1 MTTGCETIRRFTLAL
16 QYVVSGKTQGEHRA
30 AATRTGLAPAGG
42 NALMVKATYNI
53 KSSRLPSAR
62 KIGLEF
68 FEPHTFLGGNHVEQ
82 NVSGDDSEICLPRVG
97 FSILGPL
104 QASVDSTPLKLG
116 GARQRIV
123 LATLLLN
130 AGQVV
135 STDRLIR
142 AVYEQTP
149 PATARAQLHISVSGL
164 RRLFGAHGVDDVIST
179 HPHGYMVRAD
189 EESLDALRFD
199 SLVAQAR
206 KLHDGG
212 QREEAAAMYRQ
223 ALVLWRG
230 SPLEGIPGEVVAS
243 GAGRLTEQRITATE
257 ENIRLGLA
265 LGRHSVLVGE
275 LFELIAKF
283 PLRERLRGQLM
294 LALYRSG
301 RQAEALNVYRETRRL
316 MLDELG
322 VLPDVRLR
330 QLEHSILVSDPRLD
344 LPENRAVPPASSGA
358 PEMLPA
364 AVADFTGRE
373 SLVADVR
380 KLLVASHGR
389 SPLAVPIVTFVG
401 KPGVGKTATAIHVG
415 HEVAA
420 DFPDGRL
427 FAELHGGVSAPVS
440 PAQALERFLR
450 ALGVKGTV
458 IPEDVEER
466 AEMYRA
472 LLAKRR
478 VLIILDNVA
487 EESQIRLLLPG
498 RPTSAVIITSRRHIG
513 SLAGAVRVDITT
525 FTPEESA
532 DLLGHMAGAQRAADE
547 QGATKALAALC
558 GHLPLALRIA
568 GARLAARPHWEI
580 AELVERLEDETRRL
594 DELKYADVGIRAGL
608 SLTYDSLGE
617 GTRRLFRRLAI
628 LEEGPFSLW
637 AAMALLDLPETTVR
651 DLVHELTDAQLLD
664 TVGAATGAHR
674 QYRLHSLI
682 RLFARER
689 LVAEESTEAREAA
702 VCRVLGCFLFLL
714 KNARDREYGQDVLI
728 RSHDVSLYPLPGAL
742 VDRILS
748 EPLQWF
754 SRERSSL
761 LACVRRAAMMGLTE
775 HCWGLAVTAVTFME
789 TQVCLDDWRDTHEV
803 ALAASRRAGDRVG
816 EAATLHSLGSLAVT
830 NQDFASAESHLLRSA
845 AIFEE
850 IGDRLGGALATR
862 GLGYLARI
870 HGRHDEATAH
880 YEAALKVFR
889 EGGGSVAVAYVLH
902 NLAQLRLDSGDDA
915 AAGPLLSEALRL
927 SREGNGRRVEAQVL
941 HRLGQR
947 HLDRGD
953 YEAALHAFEQVLG
966 IVLLIGDHTG
976 EAYALHGI
984 GSALLMHGETKGATK
999 ALRRALARAEAN
1011 DERLITGRTLVTLG
1025 ELALAARDA
1034 GEAVI
1039 HLRRALPLFRLMDAP
1054 AEEAEALI
1062 VLHAALRAAGDSE
1075 AAEHSLAEA
1084 RELVS
1089 AMPPQAAGPILV
1101 RLGAMTG
1108 PCGLGEGHEVVVERE
1123 V

>member
-1 MTTGCETIRRFTLAL
+1 MEQTVFGDDREIRR
-16 QYVVSGKTQGEHRA
+16 
-30 AATRTGLAPAGG
+30 
-42 NALMVKATYNI
+42 
-53 KSSRLPSAR
+53 
-62 KIGLEF
+62 
-68 FEPHTFLGGNHVEQ
+68 
-82 NVSGDDSEICLPRVG
+82 PRVAFG
-97 FSILGPL
+97 ILGPL

-116 GARQRIV
+116 GTRQRIV

-142 AVYEQTP
+142 AMYEQTP

-164 RRLFGAHGVDDVIST
+164 RRLFGAHGVEDVIST
-179 HPHGYMVRAD
+179 HPNGYLVHAD

-199 SLVAQAR
+199 ALVAKAR
-206 KLHDGG
+206 ELHDRG
-212 QREEAAAMYRQ
+212 QEEKEEAIYRQ
-223 ALVLWRG
+223 ALGLWRG
-230 SPLEGIPGEVVAS
+230 SPLEGLPGEVIES
-243 GAGRLTEQRITATE
+243 GAGRLTEQRVTATE
-257 ENIRLGLA
+257 EYIRLGLA

-275 LFELIAKF
+275 LFDLIAEF

-330 QLEHSILVSDPRLD
+330 QLQHSILVTDPRLD
-344 LPENRAVPPASSGA
+344 LSENRAAPPEYGVAPTDPGA

-380 KLLVASHGR
+380 KLLVSSHGR

-401 KPGVGKTATAIHVG
+401 KPGVGKTATAIHMG

-427 FAELHGGVSAPVS
+427 FAELHGGVSPPVS
-440 PAQALERFLR
+440 PAQALERFLH
-450 ALGVKGTV
+450 ALGVKGTA
-458 IPEDVEER
+458 IPEDMEER

-478 VLIILDNVA
+478 MLIILDNVA
-487 EESQIRLLLPG
+487 EESQIRPLLPG
-498 RPTSAVIITSRRHIG
+498 KPTSAVIITSRRHIG

-532 DLLGHMAGAQRAADE
+532 DLLGRMAGAQRAAAE
-547 QGATKALAALC
+547 PEATKALAALC
-558 GHLPLALRIA
+558 GHFPLALRIA

-580 AELVERLEDETRRL
+580 AELVERLDDETRRL
-594 DELKYADVGIRAGL
+594 DELNYADVGIRAGL
-608 SLTYDSLGE
+608 CLTYNSLGE

-651 DLVHELTDAQLLD
+651 DLLHELTDAQLLD
-664 TVGAATGAHR
+664 TVGATTGRHR

-689 LVAEESTEAREAA
+689 LAAEESTEAREAA
-702 VCRVLGCFLFLL
+702 VGRLLGCFLFLL
-714 KNARDREYGQDVLI
+714 RKARDREYGRDVLI
-728 RSHDVSLYPLPGAL
+728 RSHGVSLYTLPDAL
-742 VDRILS
+742 VDGILT

-761 LACVRRAAMMGLTE
+761 LACVRRAAMMGFTE

-803 ALAASRRAGDRVG
+803 ALAASRKAGDRVG

-830 NQDFASAESHLLRSA
+830 RQDFASAEGHFLRSA

-850 IGDRLGGALATR
+850 IGDEPGRALATR

-870 HGRHDEATAH
+870 RGRHDEATAH

-889 EGGGSVAVAYVLH
+889 EGEGSVAVAYVLH

-941 HRLGQR
+941 HRLGQTY
-947 HLDRGD
+947 LDRGEH
-953 YEAALHAFEQVLG
+953 EAALDAFEQVLN
-966 IVLLIGDHTG
+966 IVLLIGDPTG
-976 EAYALHGI
+976 EAYALLGI
-984 GSALLMHGETKGATK
+984 GSALLTHGETEAAGK
-999 ALRRALARAEAN
+999 ALRRALARAEAI
-1011 DERLITGRTLVTLG
+1011 DERLITGRTLVALG
-1025 ELALAARDA
+1025 ELALATGDVAEA
-1034 GEAVI
+1034 GA

-1054 AEEAEALI
+1054 AEEAGALI
-1062 VLHAALRAAGDSE
+1062 VLHAALRAAGDAE
-1075 AAEHSLAEA
+1075 AAERSLAEA

-1089 AMPPQAAGPILV
+1089 SMPPGAAGPILA
-1101 RLGAMTG
+1101 RLRATAG
-1108 PCGLGEGHEVVVERE
+1108 PAT
-1123 V
+1123 

>member
-1 MTTGCETIRRFTLAL
+1 M
-16 QYVVSGKTQGEHRA
+16 
-30 AATRTGLAPAGG
+30 
-42 NALMVKATYNI
+42 
-53 KSSRLPSAR
+53 
-62 KIGLEF
+62 
-68 FEPHTFLGGNHVEQ
+68 
-82 NVSGDDSEICLPRVG
+82 SGDDSGIFRSGVEFG
-97 FSILGPL
+97 ILGPL
-104 QASVDSTPLKLG
+104 RASVGCTPLKLG

-135 STDRLIR
+135 SSDRLIR
-142 AVYEQTP
+142 AVYGHAP
-149 PATARAQLHISVSGL
+149 PATARAQLQISVSGL
-164 RRLFGAHGVDDVIST
+164 RRLFGVHGVEEVIST
-179 HPHGYMVRAD
+179 HPHGYLVRAG

-199 SLVAQAR
+199 SLVAKAR
-206 KLHDGG
+206 KLRDGG
-212 QREEAAAMYRQ
+212 RREEAAATYRQ
-223 ALVLWRG
+223 ALGLWRG
-230 SPLEGIPGEVVAS
+230 SPLEGLPGEVIES

-257 ENIRLGLA
+257 EHIRLGLA

-275 LFELIAKF
+275 LFDLIAEF

-301 RQAEALNVYRETRRL
+301 RQAEALNVYRETRKL

-322 VLPDVRLR
+322 VEPDVRLR
-330 QLEHSILVSDPRLD
+330 QLEHSILVTDPRLD
-344 LPENRAVPPASSGA
+344 LPESRAAAPAYGGEPA
-358 PEMLPA
+358 GPGVPEMLPA

-380 KLLVASHGR
+380 KLLVSHHGR

-401 KPGVGKTATAIHVG
+401 KPGVGKTATAIHMG

-450 ALGVKGTV
+450 ALGVKGTA

-498 RPTSAVIITSRRHIG
+498 KPTSAVIITSRRHIG
-513 SLAGAVRVDITT
+513 SLAGAVRVDIST
-525 FTPEESA
+525 FSPEESA
-532 DLLGHMAGAQRAADE
+532 DLLGRMAGAQRAADE
-547 QGATKALAALC
+547 REATKALAALC

-617 GTRRLFRRLAI
+617 GTRCLFRRLAI

-637 AAMALLDLPETTVR
+637 AAMALLDLPEVTVR
-651 DLVHELTDAQLLD
+651 DLIHELTDAQLLD
-664 TVGAATGAHR
+664 IVGAASGRHR

-702 VCRVLGCFLFLL
+702 VRRVLGCFLFLL
-714 KNARDREYGQDVLI
+714 TNARDREYGQDVLI
-728 RSHDVSLYPLPGAL
+728 RSPEVSVYTLPGAL
-742 VDRILS
+742 VERILA
-748 EPLQWF
+748 EPLRWF

-830 NQDFASAESHLLRSA
+830 KQDFASAEDHFLRSA
-845 AIFEE
+845 AIFGE
-850 IGDRLGGALATR
+850 IGDELGRALAVR

-889 EGGGSVAVAYVLH
+889 EGGGLVAVAYVLH

-941 HRLGQR
+941 HRLGQT

-953 YEAALHAFEQVLG
+953 CEAALHAFEQVLD

-984 GSALLMHGETKGATK
+984 GSALLRQGGTKGATK
-999 ALRRALARAEAN
+999 ALHRALARAEAN
-1011 DERLITGRTLVTLG
+1011 GERLITGRTLVTLG
-1025 ELALAARDA
+1025 ELALATEDA
-1034 GEAVI
+1034 GEAVV
-1039 HLRRALPLFRLMDAP
+1039 HLRRALPLFRLMGAP

-1062 VLHAALRAAGDSE
+1062 VLHAALRAGGDFQGAGQC
-1075 AAEHSLAEA
+1075 LAQA

-1101 RLGAMTG
+1101 RLGVVAG
-1108 PCGLGEGHEVVVERE
+1108 PRGLGEGHEVVVERE

>member
-1 MTTGCETIRRFTLAL
+1 M
-16 QYVVSGKTQGEHRA
+16 
-30 AATRTGLAPAGG
+30 
-42 NALMVKATYNI
+42 
-53 KSSRLPSAR
+53 
-62 KIGLEF
+62 
-68 FEPHTFLGGNHVEQ
+68 EQ
-82 NVSGDDSEICLPRVG
+82 AVSGDDSGICRSGVEFG
-97 FSILGPL
+97 ILGPL

-123 LATLLLN
+123 LAALLLN

-142 AVYEQTP
+142 AVYGQAP

-164 RRLFGAHGVDDVIST
+164 RRLFGARGVEDVIST
-179 HPHGYMVRAD
+179 HPHGYLVRAD
-189 EESLDALRFD
+189 GVSLDALRFD
-199 SLVAQAR
+199 SLVAKAR

-212 QREEAAAMYRQ
+212 RQVEAAAVYRR
-223 ALVLWRG
+223 ALGLWRG
-230 SPLEGIPGEVVAS
+230 SPLEGIPGEVIES

-257 ENIRLGLA
+257 EHIRLGLA

-275 LFELIAKF
+275 LFDLIVEF

-301 RQAEALNVYRETRRL
+301 RQAEALSVYRETRKL

-330 QLEHSILVSDPRLD
+330 QLEHSILVTDPRLD
-344 LPENRAVPPASSGA
+344 LPESRAAVPVYGGAPADPGA

-373 SLVADVR
+373 SLVAEVR
-380 KLLVASHGR
+380 ELLVSHHGR
-389 SPLAVPIVTFVG
+389 SSLAVPIVTFVG
-401 KPGVGKTATAIHVG
+401 KPGVGKTATAVHMG

-450 ALGVKGTV
+450 ALGVKGTA

-487 EESQIRLLLPG
+487 DESQIRLLLPG
-498 RPTSAVIITSRRHIG
+498 KPTSAVIITSRRHIG
-513 SLAGAVRVDITT
+513 SLAGAVRVDIGT

-532 DLLGHMAGAQRAADE
+532 DLLGRMAGARRAAE
-547 QGATKALAALC
+547 EREATKALAALC

-617 GTRRLFRRLAI
+617 DTHRLFRRLAI

-637 AAMALLDLPETTVR
+637 AAMALLDLPEVTVR
-651 DLVHELTDAQLLD
+651 DLIHELTDAQLLD
-664 TVGAATGAHR
+664 TVGAATGRHR

-702 VCRVLGCFLFLL
+702 VRRVLGCFLFLL
-714 KNARDREYGQDVLI
+714 TEARDREYGQDVLI
-728 RSHDVSLYPLPGAL
+728 RSHGVSLYTLPDAL
-742 VDRILS
+742 VDRILK

-761 LACVRRAAMMGLTE
+761 LVCVRRAAMMGLTE

-830 NQDFASAESHLLRSA
+830 KQDFVSAEGHFLRSA

-850 IGDRLGGALATR
+850 IGDGLGRALATR

-870 HGRHDEATAH
+870 RGRHDEATAH
-880 YEAALKVFR
+880 YEAALEVFR
-889 EGGGSVAVAYVLH
+889 EGGGLVAVAYVLH

-941 HRLGQR
+941 HRLGR
-947 HLDRGD
+947 THLDRGD
-953 YEAALHAFEQVLG
+953 CEAALHAFEEVLS

-984 GSALLMHGETKGATK
+984 GSALLMHGETEGAAE
-999 ALRRALARAEAN
+999 ALLRALARAEGN

-1025 ELALAARDA
+1025 EVALATQDAR
-1034 GEAVI
+1034 EAVVYV
-1039 HLRRALPLFRLMDAP
+1039 RRALPLFRLMDAP

-1062 VLHAALRAAGDSE
+1062 VLHAALRAVGDSE
-1075 AAEHSLAEA
+1075 AAERSLAEA
-1084 RELVS
+1084 RGLVS
-1089 AMPPQAAGPILV
+1089 AMPARAAGPILV
-1101 RLGAMTG
+1101 RLGVVAG
-1108 PCGLGEGHEVVVERE
+1108 PRGLGEGDEVVVERE

>member
-1 MTTGCETIRRFTLAL
+1 M
-16 QYVVSGKTQGEHRA
+16 
-30 AATRTGLAPAGG
+30 
-42 NALMVKATYNI
+42 
-53 KSSRLPSAR
+53 
-62 KIGLEF
+62 
-68 FEPHTFLGGNHVEQ
+68 
-82 NVSGDDSEICLPRVG
+82 SGDDSEICRSAVEFG
-97 FSILGPL
+97 ILGPL
-104 QASVDSTPLKLG
+104 RANVGCTPLKLG

-123 LATLLLN
+123 LATLLLH

-135 STDRLIR
+135 SSDRLIR
-142 AVYEQTP
+142 AVYGHTP
-149 PATARAQLHISVSGL
+149 PATARAQLQISVSGL
-164 RRLFGAHGVDDVIST
+164 RRLFGVHGVEDVIST
-179 HPHGYMVRAD
+179 HPHGYLVRAD

-199 SLVAQAR
+199 SLVARAR

-212 QREEAAAMYRQ
+212 RPEEAAAAYRE
-223 ALVLWRG
+223 ALGLWRG
-230 SPLEGIPGEVVAS
+230 SPLEGLSGEVIES

-257 ENIRLGLA
+257 EHIRLGLA

-275 LFELIAKF
+275 LFDLIAEF

-301 RQAEALNVYRETRRL
+301 RQAEALSVYRETRRL

-322 VLPDVRLR
+322 VEPDVRLR
-330 QLEHSILVSDPRLD
+330 QLEHSMLVTDPRLD
-344 LPENRAVPPASSGA
+344 LPESRAAAPAYGGA
-358 PEMLPA
+358 PAGPGVPEMLPA

-373 SLVADVR
+373 GLVADVR
-380 KLLVASHGR
+380 KLLVSHHGR
-389 SPLAVPIVTFVG
+389 SPLAVPVVTFVG
-401 KPGVGKTATAIHVG
+401 KPGVGKTATAIHMG

-450 ALGVKGTV
+450 ALGVKGTA

-472 LLAKRR
+472 LLAQRR

-498 RPTSAVIITSRRHIG
+498 KPTSAVIITSRRHIG
-513 SLAGAVRVDITT
+513 GLAGAVRVDITT
-525 FTPEESA
+525 FSPEESA
-532 DLLGHMAGAQRAADE
+532 DLLGRMAGAQRAADE
-547 QGATKALAALC
+547 REATKALAALC

-617 GTRRLFRRLAI
+617 GTRCLFRRLAI

-637 AAMALLDLPETTVR
+637 AAMALLDLPEMTVR
-651 DLVHELTDAQLLD
+651 DLIHELTDAQLLD
-664 TVGAATGAHR
+664 IVGVASGRHR

-702 VCRVLGCFLFLL
+702 VRRVLGCFLFLL
-714 KNARDREYGQDVLI
+714 TNARDREYGQDVLI
-728 RSHDVSLYPLPGAL
+728 RSPDVSLYTLPGTL
-742 VDRILS
+742 VERILT

-830 NQDFASAESHLLRSA
+830 KQDFASAEAHFLRSA
-845 AIFEE
+845 AIFGE
-850 IGDRLGGALATR
+850 IGDELGRALATR

-889 EGGGSVAVAYVLH
+889 EGEGLVAVAYVLH

-941 HRLGQR
+941 HRLGQT

-953 YEAALHAFEQVLG
+953 CGAALHAFEQVLD

-984 GSALLMHGETKGATK
+984 GSALLMQGETKGAAK
-999 ALRRALARAEAN
+999 ALDRALARAEAN
-1011 DERLITGRTLVTLG
+1011 GERLITGRTLVTLG
-1025 ELALAARDA
+1025 ELALATEEAR
-1034 GEAVI
+1034 EAVV
-1039 HLRRALPLFRLMDAP
+1039 HLRRALPLFRLMGAP

-1062 VLHAALRAAGDSE
+1062 VLHAALRAGGDFG
-1075 AAEHSLAEA
+1075 AAEQSLAQA

-1101 RLGAMTG
+1101 RLEAVTG
-1108 PCGLGEGHEVVVERE
+1108 PRGLGEGHEVVVEGE

>member
-1 MTTGCETIRRFTLAL
+1 M
-16 QYVVSGKTQGEHRA
+16 
-30 AATRTGLAPAGG
+30 
-42 NALMVKATYNI
+42 
-53 KSSRLPSAR
+53 
-62 KIGLEF
+62 
-68 FEPHTFLGGNHVEQ
+68 
-82 NVSGDDSEICLPRVG
+82 SGDDSEICRSAVEFG
-97 FSILGPL
+97 ILGPL
-104 QASVDSTPLKLG
+104 RANVGCTPLKLG

-123 LATLLLN
+123 LATLLLH

-135 STDRLIR
+135 SSDRLIR
-142 AVYEQTP
+142 AVYGHTP
-149 PATARAQLHISVSGL
+149 PATARAQLQISVSGL
-164 RRLFGAHGVDDVIST
+164 RRLFGVHGVEDVIST
-179 HPHGYMVRAD
+179 HPHGYLVRAD

-199 SLVAQAR
+199 SLVARAR

-212 QREEAAAMYRQ
+212 RQEEAAATYRE
-223 ALVLWRG
+223 ALGLWRG
-230 SPLEGIPGEVVAS
+230 SPLEGLSGEVVES

-257 ENIRLGLA
+257 EHIRLGLA

-275 LFELIAKF
+275 LLDLIAEF

-301 RQAEALNVYRETRRL
+301 RQAEALNVYRETRKL

-322 VLPDVRLR
+322 VEPDVRLR
-330 QLEHSILVSDPRLD
+330 QLEHSMLVTDPRLD
-344 LPENRAVPPASSGA
+344 LPESRAAVPAYGGAPAGPGV

-373 SLVADVR
+373 GLVADVR
-380 KLLVASHGR
+380 KLLVSHHGR
-389 SPLAVPIVTFVG
+389 SALAVPVVTFVG
-401 KPGVGKTATAIHVG
+401 KPGVGKTATAIHMG

-450 ALGVKGTV
+450 ALGVKGTA

-472 LLAKRR
+472 LLAQRR

-525 FTPEESA
+525 FSPEESA
-532 DLLGHMAGAQRAADE
+532 DLLGRMAGAQRAADE
-547 QGATKALAALC
+547 REATKALAALC

-617 GTRRLFRRLAI
+617 GTRCLFRRLAI

-637 AAMALLDLPETTVR
+637 AAMALLDLPEMTVR
-651 DLVHELTDAQLLD
+651 DLIHELTDAQLLD
-664 TVGAATGAHR
+664 IVGVASGRHR

-702 VCRVLGCFLFLL
+702 VRRVLGCFLFLL
-714 KNARDREYGQDVLI
+714 TNARDREYGQDVLI
-728 RSHDVSLYPLPGAL
+728 RSPDVSLYTLPGTL
-742 VDRILS
+742 VERILA

-830 NQDFASAESHLLRSA
+830 KQDFASAEAHFLRSA
-845 AIFEE
+845 TIFGE
-850 IGDRLGGALATR
+850 IGDELGRALATR

-889 EGGGSVAVAYVLH
+889 EGEGLVAVAYVLH

-941 HRLGQR
+941 HRLGQT

-953 YEAALHAFEQVLG
+953 CGAALHAFEQVLD

-984 GSALLMHGETKGATK
+984 GSALLMQGETKGAAT
-999 ALRRALARAEAN
+999 ALHRALARAEAN
-1011 DERLITGRTLVTLG
+1011 GERLITGRTLVTLG
-1025 ELALAARDA
+1025 ELALATEDAR
-1034 GEAVI
+1034 EAVV
-1039 HLRRALPLFRLMDAP
+1039 HLRRALPLFRLMGAP

-1062 VLHAALRAAGDSE
+1062 VLHAALRAGGDVE
-1075 AAEHSLAEA
+1075 AAEQSLAQA

-1089 AMPPQAAGPILV
+1089 AMPPQSAGPILV
-1101 RLGAMTG
+1101 RLEAVTG
-1108 PCGLGEGHEVVVERE
+1108 PRGLGEGHEVVVEGE